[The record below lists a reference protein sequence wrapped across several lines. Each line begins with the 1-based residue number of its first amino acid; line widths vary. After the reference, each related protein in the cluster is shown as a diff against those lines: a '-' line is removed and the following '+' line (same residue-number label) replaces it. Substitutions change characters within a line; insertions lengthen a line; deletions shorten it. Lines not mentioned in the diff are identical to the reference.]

1 MTAPSVVQDALNS
14 PGHSLDQSTRER
26 METGLGYD
34 FSRVRVHADANAS
47 AANRA
52 VNSNAFTVGH
62 DVVFGDGQYRPHTA
76 DGQRLLA
83 HELAHVVQQ
92 ARGGPPAVQR

>member
-1 MTAPSVVQDALNS
+1 
-14 PGHSLDQSTRER
+14 
-26 METGLGYD
+26 
-34 FSRVRVHADANAS
+34 
-47 AANRA
+47 
-52 VNSNAFTVGH
+52 
-62 DVVFGDGQYRPHTA
+62 VVFGDGQYRPHTA